1 MTIAR
6 CRQISLEH
14 TCYYHCI
21 SRCVRRAFLC
31 GRDHYSGKD
40 FGHRRQWLENRMAKL
55 AGVFA
60 IDLLAYAVMSNH
72 YHVVLR
78 VNRDEAAAWSD
89 EEVVERW
96 EQLFRVPDAVVRNDV
111 VKLWRSRLFSISWFM
126 RALNEPL
133 ARWANKEDECCGRFW
148 EGRYKLQALLD
159 DTALLRCMAYVDL
172 NPIRAG
178 VANTP
183 EASHHT
189 SVYARIHGRDQHL
202 LPLHH
207 TYEASNPLTMSR
219 EEYLALVDWSGRVLR
234 TDNQGAIPD
243 ALAAIF
249 QRLDIKKKPWL
260 ADMRHYGHWYYRA
273 VGSLQVLDDYCCH
286 LGQQWLKGTGA
297 VRIAST

>member
-1 MTIAR
+1 
-6 CRQISLEH
+6 
-14 TCYYHCI
+14 
-21 SRCVRRAFLC
+21 
-31 GRDHYSGKD
+31 
-40 FGHRRQWLENRMAKL
+40 MAKL